1 MMQSHKPLEVERL
14 RWSIKTVKTNIHQS
28 IIESINGFC
37 AFILMR
43 NNLCSFSLRVH
54 VVLLNVNTFGTKL
67 QRKSSSL
74 HWFLYSWHSVYAPI
88 KINSRSSQRM
98 LFFSHKHCMPLQRA
112 WTILDVKP
120 NHICCPAHVT
130 PNNSFFSFNTFTM
143 DFVLLYSTF

>member
-14 RWSIKTVKTNIHQS
+14 RWSIKTVKTNIHQT

-67 QRKSSSL
+67 QRKSSFL
-74 HWFLYSWHSVYAPI
+74 HFYTLGI
-88 KINSRSSQRM
+88 LFMLRSKSIQGVHKGFY
-98 LFFSHKHCMPLQRA
+98 FFRTNIACHLQRA
-112 WTILDVKP
+112 WTILNAKP

>member
-14 RWSIKTVKTNIHQS
+14 RWSIKTVKTNIHQT

-67 QRKSSSL
+67 QRKSS
-74 HWFLYSWHSVYAPI
+74 FLPFYTVGILAIQGVHKGFY
-88 KINSRSSQRM
+88 
-98 LFFSHKHCMPLQRA
+98 FFDTNIACHLQRA
-112 WTILDVKP
+112 WTILNAKP
-120 NHICCPAHVT
+120 NHICCPAHMT
-130 PNNSFFSFNTFTM
+130 PNNSSFSFNTCTM
-143 DFVLLYSTF
+143 DFVVLYSTF

>member
-14 RWSIKTVKTNIHQS
+14 RWSIKTVKTNIHQT

-74 HWFLYSWHSVYAPI
+74 HFYTLGI
-88 KINSRSSQRM
+88 LFMLRSKSIQGVHKGCY
-98 LFFSHKHCMPLQRA
+98 FFRTNIACHLQRA

-120 NHICCPAHVT
+120 NHIICCPAHVT
-130 PNNSFFSFNTFTM
+130 PNNSFFSFNTFTV